1 MHNDTTLNID
11 VDINENV
18 SMVLIHNQRFGKLLR
33 SCGTKG
39 LLNMPFRCL
48 DTQPKATSSSPYYKN
63 MGFLLVALQL
73 R

>member
-18 SMVLIHNQRFGKLLR
+18 SVVLIHDQRFGKLSR

-39 LLNMPFRCL
+39 LLNMSLGCF
-48 DTQPKATSSSPYYKN
+48 DTQLKAMTSSPYYKN
-63 MGFLLVALQL
+63 MDFLLVALQL